1 MSVLTDSD
9 AILKSLKVVY
19 KDGMKSLLVRP
30 GSGIKEVPFH
40 KVEGK
45 VYNFSAIAGRGGAV
59 SGNFLAAKEAAR
71 SDRGQQ
77 AEFSVEPGAIWSS
90 YTIMKNELA
99 AAKTNLGAYL
109 PIFKR
114 EFYRATTALRQTL
127 SMSLYGRG
135 YGEIAVLGSA
145 ITSPSVGDEIDITLD
160 KCATSKLDIKSQIV
174 IKAKINDAE
183 SSAKIAAEVIR
194 LLPGYKGVKIK
205 VLSGISQFGTSAV
218 SISPATAAAGSVI
231 CLAGSTDGSTG
242 PGLPIGLDGWLPIAY
257 GRENPAGTNDWDS
270 FIHAP
275 FCGVVRED
283 AVDRLCGGF
292 YKPASASEKIY
303 EAIENALLLD
313 RMQGGNGDI
322 ILMNMED
329 RAALAQQLQ
338 NAGTQYMS
346 STESTKSRKVNVG
359 IENVGVSQV
368 TNFIDFIVDDVD
380 CPKGKFYIGDRTAWE
395 MLIWSSKRDQNKDDG
410 IGTLEPGK
418 EEPESLDAPSF
429 EDYASKLNIE
439 DYITIQDGVDT
450 RRGPGVFVHLGFIG
464 SLAVTDTSAWVV
476 GLIPSSDYSNVLG
489 YTS

>member
-59 SGNFLAAKEAAR
+59 SGNFLAAKAKAT
-71 SDRGQQ
+71 DRGQQ

-99 AAKTNLGAYL
+99 AAKTNLGAYI

-145 ITSPSVGDEIDITLD
+145 ITSPSANDKIDITLD
-160 KCATSKLDIKSQIV
+160 KCATAKLDIGSSIV

-183 SSAKIAAEVIR
+183 SSAKIAAHVVA
-194 LLPGYKGVKIK
+194 LLPGYKGVKIN
-205 VLSGISQFGTSAV
+205 VDSATPDGT

-257 GRENPAGTNDWDS
+257 GRENPAGTTDWDS

>member
-9 AILKSLKVVY
+9 AILRSLKVVY

-218 SISPATAAAGSVI
+218 SVTPATAAAGSVI

-257 GRENPAGTNDWDS
+257 GRENPAGTNDWDA

-275 FCGVVRED
+275 FCGVIRED

-292 YKPASASEKIY
+292 YKPASGSEKIY

-410 IGTLEPGK
+410 VGTLEPGK